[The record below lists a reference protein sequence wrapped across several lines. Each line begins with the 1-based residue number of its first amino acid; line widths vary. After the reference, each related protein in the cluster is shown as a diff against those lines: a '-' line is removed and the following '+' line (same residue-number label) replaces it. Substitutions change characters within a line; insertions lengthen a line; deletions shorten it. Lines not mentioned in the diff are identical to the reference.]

1 MIFKNVFRKNVSMRS
16 TSRLTGRIL
25 PALFL
30 SVVFPV
36 LHAQPSLPDK
46 GLCAHRGAM
55 ARFPENTL
63 PAFREAVRLGVAM
76 IEMDVRRT
84 KDGHLVILHDKTVD
98 RTTDGHGLLRDLTFS
113 EVRRLDAGSWKGPAF
128 AGTRIPTLDEALQVI
143 PENIWI
149 NLHVKE
155 GPEVSIATARKVMA
169 MHKHKQSFLACS
181 REDAEAVRRLYP
193 EFKICNMER
202 QADTKDYVE
211 LTLQMKSDFIQF
223 FKTPVNDTLRHYTE
237 KLKAHG
243 IRINYFFGENAAQVK
258 KLWDL
263 GVDFVF
269 VNDPAAILEEL

>member
-1 MIFKNVFRKNVSMRS
+1 MRLK
-16 TSRLTGRIL
+16 SRLSNRIL
-25 PALFL
+25 TVFFL
-30 SVVFPV
+30 TVIFPV
-36 LHAQPSLPDK
+36 LHAQSSLPDK

-55 ARFPENTL
+55 ARFPENTV
-63 PAFREAVRLGVAM
+63 PAFREAVHLGVAM

-84 KDGHLVILHDKTVD
+84 KDGYLVILHDKTVD
-98 RTTDGHGLLRDLTFS
+98 RTTDGHGLLSDLTLR
-113 EVRRLDAGSWKGPAF
+113 EVRKLDAGKWKDPAF
-128 AGTRIPTLDEALQVI
+128 AGTRIPTLEEALQVI

-155 GPEVSIATARKVMA
+155 GPEVAIATARQVMA
-169 MHKHKQSFLACS
+169 MHKQKQSFLACS

-223 FKTPVNDTLRHYTE
+223 FKAPVNDTLRRYTE
-237 KLKAHG
+237 TLKAHG
-243 IRINYFFGENAAQVK
+243 IRINYFFGENATQVK